1 MRFAAIL
8 QIAILSVGFVTTSVL
23 AAETPVR
30 VVVWDEQQPAQMP
43 VYENFL
49 GNQIADYL
57 KSRPGFAVTSVNQ
70 NQAEQGLSDA
80 ILDQCD
86 VLIWWGHVRQREI
99 KWETGQKIVE
109 PLKQG
114 KLSLI
119 ALHSAHWSTPFI
131 EAMNERAIAD
141 ALAKLTPEQR
151 KTVKVEPIRPAYGV
165 PKRDGEVSPSSEL
178 VTQPD
183 GSLLLKVKLP
193 NCCFPAYRGDG
204 KPSHVRIMQPNHPIA
219 RGIPVTFDIPHT
231 EMYDEH
237 FHVPLPDEVIF
248 EERWDAGEH
257 FRSGAV
263 WKIGQGRVFYFR
275 PGHETFDVF
284 KQPEPLMILENATR
298 WLAEQQRQP
307 AVSRGYSIPV
317 IDLAGET
324 KRQVIVDREPG
335 QYLGHP
341 TTVLLEDG
349 KTILCVYPKGHGKGA
364 ITYKR
369 SSDGGLTW
377 SDRIPVPE
385 TWATSKE
392 TPTIHRVVDASGK
405 KRLIV
410 WSGMYPARLA
420 SSDDDGQTWSE
431 LKPVGDWG
439 GIVVM
444 GFVEPIANAPGHYMA
459 MFHDDGRYFAQPA
472 HPTKPVTFTLYQT
485 NSTDGGL
492 TWTIPK
498 AIFSRQDV
506 HLCEPG
512 VVRSPD
518 GKELAV
524 LLRENSRRKN
534 SHVIFSRDE
543 GQTWTE
549 PRELPGSLT
558 GDRHVAKY
566 TADGRLFISFRDT
579 TLDSPTKGDWVA
591 WVGRYDDIVHNRE
604 GQYRVRLMKNHKGFD
619 CAYPGVEL
627 LPDDTIVTT
636 TYGHWQPN
644 EPPYIVS
651 VRLTLKELD
660 EKLPKQ

>member
-1 MRFAAIL
+1 MSFTIRGL
-8 QIAILSVGFVTTSVL
+8 ELLLVTASMVATAV
-23 AAETPVR
+23 AAEVPVR
-30 VVVWDEQQPAQMP
+30 VVVWDEQQPAQKA

-49 GNQIADYL
+49 GNAIADYL
-57 KSRPGFAVTSVNQ
+57 KSRPGFVVTSVCQ
-70 NQAEQGLSDA
+70 NDSEQGLSNRT
-80 ILDQCD
+80 LDQCD
-86 VLIWWGHVRQREI
+86 VLIWWGHARQRDVQ
-99 KWETGQKIVE
+99 WETGQKLVE
-109 PLKQG
+109 RIKQG

-131 EAMNERAIAD
+131 EAMNERAMID

-151 KTVKVEPIRPAYGV
+151 KTVKVEAIRPERYSV
-165 PKRDGEVSPSSEL
+165 PKRDGEVTPSSEL

-193 NCCFPAYRGDG
+193 NCCFPAYRADG
-204 KPSHVRIMQPNHPIA
+204 KPGHLKTLLPNHPIA
-219 RGIPVTFDIPHT
+219 RGLPATFDIPHT

-237 FHVPLPDEVIF
+237 FHVPAPDEIIF

-257 FRSGAV
+257 FRSGAI

-284 KQPEPLMILENATR
+284 KQPEPLMIVENAAR
-298 WLAEQQRQP
+298 WLADVQRKSIIP
-307 AVSRGYSIPV
+307 KGYSIPL
-317 IDLAGET
+317 IDLATET
-324 KRQVIVDREPG
+324 ARQVIVDREPG

-341 TTVLLEDG
+341 STALLEDG
-349 KTILCVYPKGHGKGA
+349 KTMLCVYPKGHGKGA
-364 ITYKR
+364 IVYKR
-369 SSDGGLTW
+369 STDGGLTW

-385 TWATSKE
+385 SWATSKE
-392 TPTIHRVVDASGK
+392 TPTIHRVVDAAGK

-420 SSDDDGQTWSE
+420 VTEDDGQTWSE
-431 LKPVGDWG
+431 LKQVGDWG

-444 GFVEPIANAPGHYMA
+444 GFVEAVKNSPGHYMA

-485 NSTDGGL
+485 NSKDGGL
-492 TWTIPK
+492 TWSAPR
-498 AIFSRQDV
+498 ALLARDDV

-512 VVRSPD
+512 VIRSPD

-543 GQTWTE
+543 GQTWTD
-549 PRELPGSLT
+549 PREVPGALT
-558 GDRHVAKY
+558 GDRHVGKY
-566 TADGRLFISFRDT
+566 TPDGRLFISFRDT
-579 TLDSPTKGDWVA
+579 TLESKTKGDWVA
-591 WVGRYDDIVHNRE
+591 WVGTYDDIAQGRE
-604 GQYRVRLMKNHKGFD
+604 GQYRVRLMKNHKGAD

-627 LPDDTIVTT
+627 LPDGTIITT
-636 TYGHWQPN
+636 TYGHWRAN
-644 EPPYIVS
+644 ELPYIVS
-651 VRLTLKELD
+651 VRLKINELD
-660 EKLPKQ
+660 QRR